1 MQKAVTAQKS
11 SGKMNSLL
19 FSVTAFCMIEY
30 LVCTD
35 IQLFYI
41 PADLFVLV
49 LTVLPAGVFRASA
62 LTVLP
67 TGFPRHLLLP
77 FYQQGLSCHLF
88 GLFHAHNLN

>member
-11 SGKMNSLL
+11 SGKMNLLL

-41 PADLFVLV
+41 PADLFVPV
-49 LTVLPAGVFRASA
+49 LTVLPAGVFQASALTVLPAGFFRASA

-67 TGFPRHLLLP
+67 AGTF
-77 FYQQGLSCHLF
+77 LSSLRAVPCP
-88 GLFHAHNLN
+88 

>member
-41 PADLFVLV
+41 PADLFVL
-49 LTVLPAGVFRASA
+49 A

-67 TGFPRHLLLP
+67 TGVSRHLLLP

>member
-49 LTVLPAGVFRASA
+49 LTVLP
-62 LTVLP
+62 
-67 TGFPRHLLLP
+67 TGFSRHLLLPFYQQDFSGHLLLP